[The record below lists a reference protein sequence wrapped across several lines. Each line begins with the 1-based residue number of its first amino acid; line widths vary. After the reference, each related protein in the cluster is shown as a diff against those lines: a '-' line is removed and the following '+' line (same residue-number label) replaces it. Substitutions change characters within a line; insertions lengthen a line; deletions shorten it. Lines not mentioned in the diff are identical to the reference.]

1 MPRRT
6 KDSRSRLN
14 SIGLGSTRQE
24 AKANMGPHPGGR
36 LRRTRRLLWRIGA
49 LFSLQA
55 DRRRMCELLT
65 FTDGGFGITVELIT
79 RAVLAARL
87 SPYPLVVP
95 LALLAST

>member
-6 KDSRSRLN
+6 KASRSRLN

-49 LFSLQA
+49 LFSLHA

-65 FTDGGFGITVELIT
+65 FTDGGFGIRVELRT
-79 RAVLAARL
+79 RAGLAARL
-87 SPYPLVVP
+87 LPCGSVVP
-95 LALLAST
+95 LPVLAS